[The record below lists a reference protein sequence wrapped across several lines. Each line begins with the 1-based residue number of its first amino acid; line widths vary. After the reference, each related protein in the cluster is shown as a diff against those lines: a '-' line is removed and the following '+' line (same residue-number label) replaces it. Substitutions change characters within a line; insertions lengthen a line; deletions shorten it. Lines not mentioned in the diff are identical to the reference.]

1 MGSIVGFYRVLGSGF
16 RVVMSGVASPPIWVT
31 AIVILLLTSLVTSHE
46 PPSRAAA
53 LLVEENASKNQSSE
67 TLCSTCYGALNPITL
82 TP

>member
-16 RVVMSGVASPPIWVT
+16 RVVMSGVASPPIWVA

-53 LLVEENASKNQSSE
+53 LLVEENASKNNLRKPSVAHAME
-67 TLCSTCYGALNPITL
+67 P
-82 TP
+82 